1 MQAQCNSEAQCA
13 RVSVY
18 CLEKY
23 LTADEVRNGL
33 KIKNNKSADERL
45 NEAFNLAVKMAE
57 IRRELGVQL
66 CMAFKQTNRETFF
79 AEVKKKGFSEDFV
92 MSIMDEIFSDI
103 LQGVLNAKKEK

>member
-1 MQAQCNSEAQCA
+1 MQARCNSEAQCA

-33 KIKNNKSADERL
+33 KIKNDKSVDERL
-45 NEAFNLAVKMAE
+45 NEAFDLAIKMAE
-57 IRRELGVQL
+57 IRHELGVQL

-79 AEVKKKGFSEDFV
+79 AEIKKKGFSEDFV

-103 LQGVLNAKKEK
+103 LQGVLNAKTKK